1 MASDLMSGLQRVP
14 AWLVARW
21 RALAWISCLSS
32 PRDDERKGLVLW
44 PWLRRQR
51 RSGVLV
57 DPSIRIRGRIPPRSL
72 SQRFR
77 LGRGCALDVG
87 VIVWIEDDCGVPAS
101 IELGPRVYV
110 GPYVFLGS
118 CHRLRVGAGSLI
130 GGFSYLITANHC
142 HPSIGDECL
151 ASSGYEGGDITIGSN
166 VWVGAHVTILPGVT
180 IGDGAVI
187 GAGAV
192 VTRSV
197 PAGETWGG
205 VPARPLRFR
214 NRSKISPEIR

>member
-1 MASDLMSGLQRVP
+1 MSLLSRIP

-21 RALAWISCLSS
+21 RALAWISCLRS
-32 PRDDERKGLVLW
+32 PRDDERTGLALW
-44 PWLRRQR
+44 PWLWRQR
-51 RSGVLV
+51 RGGVLV

-72 SQRFR
+72 SQRLQ
-77 LGRGCALDVG
+77 LGRGCALDPG
-87 VIVWIEDDCGVPAS
+87 VIVWIEDACGVPAT
-101 IELGPRVYV
+101 IELDPGVYV

-130 GGFSYLITANHC
+130 GGYSYLITANHRRC
-142 HPSIGDECL
+142 SSGDQSL
-151 ASSGYEGGDITIGSN
+151 ATSGYEGADITIGTN
-166 VWVGAHVTILPGVT
+166 VWIGAHVTILPGVT

-197 PAGETWGG
+197 PPGETWGG
-205 VPARPLRFR
+205 VPARPLH
-214 NRSKISPEIR
+214 PHPLPQP

>member
-1 MASDLMSGLQRVP
+1 MAKDLMSGLHRVP

-21 RALAWISCLSS
+21 RALAWISCLRS
-32 PRDDERKGLVLW
+32 PRDDEHKGLVLW

-57 DPSIRIRGRIPPRSL
+57 DPSIRIRGRMPQGPL
-72 SQRFR
+72 SQYLQ

-87 VIVWIEDDCGVPAS
+87 VIVWIEDACGIPAR
-101 IELGPRVYV
+101 IELAEGVYV
-110 GPYVFLGS
+110 GPYTFLGS
-118 CHRLRVGAGSLI
+118 CHNLRIGSGTLI
-130 GGFSYLITANHC
+130 GGYSYLITANHRR
-142 HPSIGDECL
+142 PSCP
-151 ASSGYEGGDITIGSN
+151 AANWATSGYEGGDITIGSN
-166 VWVGAHVTILPGVT
+166 VWIGAHVTILPGVS

-197 PAGETWGG
+197 PQGETWAG
-205 VPARPLRFR
+205 VPARPLNLPLHPRH
-214 NRSKISPEIR
+214 

>member
-1 MASDLMSGLQRVP
+1 M
-14 AWLVARW
+14 ARW
-21 RALAWISCLSS
+21 RALACISCLRS
-32 PRDDERKGLVLW
+32 PRDDERTGLALW
-44 PWLRRQR
+44 PWLWWQR
-51 RSGVLV
+51 RAGALV
-57 DPSIRIRGRIPPRSL
+57 DPSIRIRGRIPPRTL
-72 SQRFR
+72 SQRLH
-77 LGRGCALDVG
+77 LGRGCALDPG
-87 VIVWIEDDCGVPAS
+87 VIVWIEDACGVPAS
-101 IELGPRVYV
+101 IELGPGVYV

-130 GGFSYLITANHC
+130 GGYSYLITANHRRR
-142 HPSIGDECL
+142 SSGDEGL
-151 ASSGYEGGDITIGSN
+151 ATSGYAGGDITIGSN

-205 VPARPLRFR
+205 VPANPIHSHPNPRP
-214 NRSKISPEIR
+214 